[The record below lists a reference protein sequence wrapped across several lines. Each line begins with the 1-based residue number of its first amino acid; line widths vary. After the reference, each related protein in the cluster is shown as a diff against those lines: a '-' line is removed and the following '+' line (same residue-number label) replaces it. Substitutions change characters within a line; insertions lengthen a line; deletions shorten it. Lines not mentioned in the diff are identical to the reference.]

1 MTLNTDA
8 PVTPVE
14 PEAKVP
20 GDVDAGRTIRI
31 HGEVYADRDGDV
43 WFVQDGKAYAV
54 TDRGRVDG
62 EVFPVA
68 TWDAVELWGPFVRLV
83 PETV

>member
-1 MTLNTDA
+1 MTLNTGA
-8 PVTPVE
+8 PVTPTASGVQ
-14 PEAKVP
+14 PP

-43 WFVQDGKAYAV
+43 WYVRDRQAYAV
-54 TDRGRVDG
+54 TDHGRVEG
-62 EVFPVA
+62 VVYPVA
-68 TWDAVELWGPFVRLV
+68 LRDAVELWGPFVRLV